1 MYTIFLYE
9 YIYIYLFPYL
19 FNSLLINQLLTNS
32 LHIRGY
38 FALLHLQT
46 LPHTL
51 EIAKIK
57 LCKKKNDILRHMN
70 SASFK
75 FTHSIITK
83 ANAGDEI
90 NKGQI
95 FLCTGISTGNL
106 WYVHVFLHMTF
117 VCYYWG
123 MKKKT
128 YTFFGKLELDFLIE

>member
-1 MYTIFLYE
+1 MGI
-9 YIYIYLFPYL
+9 YIYIYIYISSHI
-19 FNSLLINQLLTNS
+19 FNRELIDKSAVNEFVTYGITSPFYTCKRFRTLLKS
-32 LHIRGY
+32 
-38 FALLHLQT
+38 
-46 LPHTL
+46 P
-51 EIAKIK
+51 KK
-57 LCKKKNDILRHMN
+57 SCVKKNDILRHMN

-106 WYVHVFLHMTF
+106 WYVHVFLHMPT

-123 MKKKT
+123 MKKNP